1 MHFLLLSY
9 IFLNSRIFENEYGEE
24 TLDIYNQMLNEIDA
38 LKQAILEEWHS
49 TVRDQIA
56 FGMQQTLL
64 KKDDKGEL
72 SVNFTQELM
81 DALKDIKVLRIMECE
96 VADEL
101 VEFYERNEEFW
112 VNNIIL

>member
-1 MHFLLLSY
+1 
-9 IFLNSRIFENEYGEE
+9 
-24 TLDIYNQMLNEIDA
+24 MLNEIDA
-38 LKQAILEEWHS
+38 LKQAILEEWYS

-64 KKDDKGEL
+64 KKDDKGVL

-96 VADEL
+96 VPDEL
-101 VEFYERNEEFW
+101 LEFYERSEEFW
-112 VNNIIL
+112 VNIYHYSLSTSSLSIAKLFS